1 MNPQVSRFAI
11 LLLTSLLVVNA
22 SAQIVK
28 RGVANLSEFKPK
40 VDFAQLGGEWEFYWN
55 QLLTPEE
62 IRKARDVAYITV
74 PGSWHRQGD
83 YPVKGFATLR
93 AKIILPS
100 DQSGLALLF
109 PVISSA
115 ARIYING
122 TLVGETGVVAD
133 TEDGYEPALKSTM
146 LPLPKNV
153 SEVEVV
159 VQIANFSYFSSGIA
173 YTPTLGKATDVL
185 AEAGRTNGVQNFFAG
200 ALVAMCIYQ
209 LIMFFLYHR
218 GRSYLWLALI
228 CLGVALRA
236 MTVHGGSFLLPNLFP
251 SVDWEIWK
259 KLEFGSVYGI
269 VALFPLY
276 VYALFKE
283 HAPRKPLVIL
293 LGVAGV
299 MLLAVIFTRQ
309 YVYGQLLDVA
319 HLALLLCFIYAVY
332 SITSAWRSGN
342 RDARI
347 ILFGVIASFPFIFM
361 EILQNSKLTAVKF
374 GLSYLVEIG
383 VLTFLVFQVYL
394 LANHYAEAY
403 SNLENLVEER
413 TNELTTANTVKDRL
427 LSVVSHDIKSP
438 LNSLRAILQ
447 MYNSKA
453 ISKDEFDHFSKHL
466 EDDLNT
472 TTILVENILYWTAS
486 QLKGVQLQEES
497 FDLHGLVEENV
508 KLFKTA
514 AARKNITLV
523 HNTPRNTII
532 TSDKNIVNLVV
543 RNLLSNALKFSYA
556 DGTIQ
561 IRFTR
566 HETHWLL
573 SVRDTG
579 VGMDQS
585 AVDALSEPA
594 VAISTIGTQD
604 EKGTGLGISLC
615 KEYLERAHGE
625 LLIESSKGQGSTFT
639 IKLPL

>member
-1 MNPQVSRFAI
+1 MRFAT
-11 LLLTSLLVVNA
+11 LLLTSLLVVNT
-22 SAQIVK
+22 SAQVVK
-28 RGVANLSEFKPK
+28 RGVADLSEFKSNA
-40 VDFAQLGGEWEFYWN
+40 DFANLGGEWEFYWN

-62 IRKARDVAYITV
+62 IGKAKDVAHINV

-83 YPVKGFATLR
+83 YTVKGFATLR
-93 AKIILPS
+93 ARILLPEN
-100 DQSGLALLF
+100 QSGLAVLF

-122 TLVGETGVVAD
+122 TLVVETGVVAE
-133 TEDGYEPALKSTM
+133 TEEAYEPALRSTM
-146 LPLPKNV
+146 VPLPKNTK
-153 SEVEVV
+153 EVEVI

-173 YTPTLGKATDVL
+173 YTPQLGKATDVL
-185 AEAGRTNGVQNFFAG
+185 AQSGRTNGVENFFAG
-200 ALVAMCIYQ
+200 ALIAMCIYQ
-209 LIMFFLYHR
+209 VIMFFLYQR
-218 GRSYLWLALI
+218 GKSYLWLSLI

-236 MTVHGGSFLLPNLFP
+236 LTVHGGSFLLPNLFP

-276 VYALFKE
+276 VHALFRE
-283 HAPRKPLVIL
+283 HAPRKPLIL
-293 LGVAGV
+293 LLVVAGFL
-299 MLLAVIFTRQ
+299 LLAVMFTRQ

-319 HLALLLCFIYAVY
+319 HVALLFCFIYAVY
-332 SITSAWRSGN
+332 SIASAWRSGN
-342 RDARI
+342 RDARV
-347 ILFGVIASFPFIFM
+347 ILFGVLASFPFIFM
-361 EILQNSKLTAVKF
+361 EILQNTKLRPVNF

-383 VLTFLVFQVYL
+383 VLTFLIFQVYL
-394 LANHYAEAY
+394 LANHYAQAY

-486 QLKGVQLQEES
+486 QLKGVQLREES
-497 FDLHGLVEENV
+497 FDLHGVVEENV
-508 KLFKTA
+508 RLFKTA
-514 AARKNITLV
+514 ASRKNISLS

-532 TSDKNIVNLVV
+532 TSDKNIVNLVI
-543 RNLLSNALKFSYA
+543 RNLLANALKFSYEN
-556 DGTIQ
+556 GTIQ
-561 IRFTR
+561 IVLER
-566 HETHWLL
+566 HETYLL
-573 SVRDTG
+573 IRVRDTG
-579 VGMDQS
+579 VGMDKS
-585 AVDALSEPA
+585 TVDALSQPA
-594 VAISTIGTQD
+594 AAISTIGTQD

-625 LLIESSKGQGSTFT
+625 LLIESTKGHGSTFS